1 MKDPNA
7 AEGETKFIVG
17 SLEDVL
23 KQAAPGSVIYL
34 QTPRVL
40 EIEGYTVEELEAFDI
55 RPDDGMFSGGV
66 VLISSSD
73 PREEYDPDAPVGETV
88 YVWVGE
94 EGSWPPPAAV
104 LNVTSENYVASGWS
118 NVAPVFQ
125 LSGIPEGSATPMRPA
140 STAKPMKRSRTAH
153 IPSSKKARPRCISG
167 FWMKRAGK
175 SPARRPIR

>member
-40 EIEGYTVEELEAFDI
+40 EIEGYTVEQLEAFDI

-73 PREEYDPDAPVGETV
+73 PREEYDPDAPGGRNRVRLGGRGRQLAAARRGAERDERKLCGERM
-88 YVWVGE
+88 E
-94 EGSWPPPAAV
+94 
-104 LNVTSENYVASGWS
+104 
-118 NVAPVFQ
+118 Q
-125 LSGIPEGSATPMRPA
+125 R
-140 STAKPMKRSRTAH
+140 
-153 IPSSKKARPRCISG
+153 
-167 FWMKRAGK
+167 RAGV
-175 SPARRPIR
+175 PAFRHSGRLGLHLCGLHQRRNL